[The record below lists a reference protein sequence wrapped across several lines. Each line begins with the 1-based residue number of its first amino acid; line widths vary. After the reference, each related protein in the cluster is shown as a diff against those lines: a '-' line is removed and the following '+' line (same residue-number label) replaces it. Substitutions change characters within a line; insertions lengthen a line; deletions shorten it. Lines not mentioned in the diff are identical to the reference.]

1 MVNEAMRKLGAQ
13 GNPMRVLFEYG
24 KKRAAVIGAENVL
37 DFALGNPS
45 VPPPARV
52 NEVIREVLS
61 GPKQDSIHAYTSA
74 PGDLEV
80 RDTLAQSLNRRFN
93 ASCHANDL
101 FLTSGAA
108 PALCACLK
116 GLCCY
121 GDQFIVIAPY
131 FTEYRVF
138 IEGAGGEVL
147 EDDMGYCGQGVA
159 QGGIVDTPDGKW
171 YAILFQDSGAVGRIP
186 VLVPVT
192 WENDYPVF
200 GIDGKVP
207 RLFTTEST
215 RPEHVYDPLID
226 SDDFRTVSDDKRR
239 YGSFG
244 FRSAWQFNH
253 EPDLSLVTHDT
264 VNGIVRITT
273 DKLCA
278 DVTQARNTLTQRM
291 IYPGCT
297 GEVTVDVRGLNDGD
311 CAGFCALQSSYGWI
325 GIKKRDVQ
333 TFLVMERAVF
343 DRTNT
348 RTVTEEAAVPVT
360 GDTFRLRITAEF
372 TEMKDEVRFA
382 YLDGEEWKPL
392 GPVHKMSYRLDHFTG
407 YRFAL
412 FAYSTE
418 NVGGSAEFSDFVYTV
433 QE

>member
-74 PGDLEV
+74 QGDLEV
-80 RDTLAQSLNRRFN
+80 RNTLAQSLNRRFN

-147 EDDMGYCGQGVA
+147 EVPAEAGTFLLDIPAIEKVINPRVKGVIINSPNNPSGVVYPKENLVALGDLLRRKSAIYGQPIYLISDEPYREIVYDGVEVPWVPHCYENTLVCYSYSKAISLPGERIGYVMVPPTMEDHDVVYQAMAGAGRCTGHINAPSLFQQVAAACDGMVSDLTAYTTNRNLLYTNLTAMGFECVK
-159 QGGIVDTPDGKW
+159 PDGTFYLLMK
-171 YAILFQDSGAVGRIP
+171 SP
-186 VLVPVT
+186 
-192 WENDYPVF
+192 
-200 GIDGKVP
+200 
-207 RLFTTEST
+207 
-215 RPEHVYDPLID
+215 
-226 SDDFRTVSDDKRR
+226 
-239 YGSFG
+239 
-244 FRSAWQFNH
+244 
-253 EPDLSLVTHDT
+253 EPDAAAFSRRAMEMDLLFPDT
-264 VNGIVRITT
+264 TSFAYPGYVRIAYCVPTERVERSLP
-273 DKLCA
+273 KFRQLA
-278 DVTQARNTLTQRM
+278 DM
-291 IYPGCT
+291 Y
-297 GEVTVDVRGLNDGD
+297 GL
-311 CAGFCALQSSYGWI
+311 QPS
-325 GIKKRDVQ
+325 K
-333 TFLVMERAVF
+333 
-343 DRTNT
+343 
-348 RTVTEEAAVPVT
+348 
-360 GDTFRLRITAEF
+360 
-372 TEMKDEVRFA
+372 
-382 YLDGEEWKPL
+382 
-392 GPVHKMSYRLDHFTG
+392 
-407 YRFAL
+407 
-412 FAYSTE
+412 
-418 NVGGSAEFSDFVYTV
+418 
-433 QE
+433 

>member
-61 GPKQDSIHAYTSA
+61 GPRQDSIHAYTSA
-74 PGDLEV
+74 SGDLEV

-147 EDDMGYCGQGVA
+147 EVPAQEGTFLLDIPAIEKAINPRVKGVIINSPNNPSGVVYPKENLIALGDLLRRKSAIYGQPIYLISDEPYREIVYDGVEVPWVPHCYENTLVCYSYSKAISLPGERIGYVMVPPTMEDHDVVYQAMAGAGRCTGHINAPSLFQQVAAACDGMVSDLTAYTVNRNLLYNNLTAMGFECVK
-159 QGGIVDTPDGKW
+159 PDGTF
-171 YAILFQDSGAVGRIP
+171 YL
-186 VLVPVT
+186 LVKSP
-192 WENDYPVF
+192 
-200 GIDGKVP
+200 
-207 RLFTTEST
+207 
-215 RPEHVYDPLID
+215 
-226 SDDFRTVSDDKRR
+226 
-239 YGSFG
+239 
-244 FRSAWQFNH
+244 
-253 EPDLSLVTHDT
+253 EPDAAAFSRKAMELDLLFPDT
-264 VNGIVRITT
+264 TSFAYPGYVRIAYCVPTERVERSLPKFRQLAET
-273 DKLCA
+273 
-278 DVTQARNTLTQRM
+278 
-291 IYPGCT
+291 Y
-297 GEVTVDVRGLNDGD
+297 GL
-311 CAGFCALQSSYGWI
+311 I
-325 GIKKRDVQ
+325 
-333 TFLVMERAVF
+333 
-343 DRTNT
+343 
-348 RTVTEEAAVPVT
+348 
-360 GDTFRLRITAEF
+360 
-372 TEMKDEVRFA
+372 
-382 YLDGEEWKPL
+382 
-392 GPVHKMSYRLDHFTG
+392 
-407 YRFAL
+407 
-412 FAYSTE
+412 
-418 NVGGSAEFSDFVYTV
+418 SAE
-433 QE
+433 

>member
-61 GPKQDSIHAYTSA
+61 GPRQDSIHAYTSA

-147 EDDMGYCGQGVA
+147 EVPAEKDTFLLDIPAIEKVINPRVKGVVINSPNNPSGVVYPKENLIALGDLLRRKSAIYGQPIYLISDEPYREITYDGVEVPWVPHCYENTLVCYSYSKAISLPGERIGYVMVPPTMEDHDVVYQAMAGAGRCTGHINAPSLFQQVAAACDGMVSDLTAYTTNRNLLYTNLTAMGFECVK
-159 QGGIVDTPDGKW
+159 PDGTFYLLMK
-171 YAILFQDSGAVGRIP
+171 SP
-186 VLVPVT
+186 
-192 WENDYPVF
+192 
-200 GIDGKVP
+200 
-207 RLFTTEST
+207 
-215 RPEHVYDPLID
+215 
-226 SDDFRTVSDDKRR
+226 
-239 YGSFG
+239 
-244 FRSAWQFNH
+244 
-253 EPDLSLVTHDT
+253 EPDAAAFSRKAMELDLLFPDTTSLAYP
-264 VNGIVRITT
+264 GYVRIAYCVPTERVE
-273 DKLCA
+273 KALPKFQQLA
-278 DVTQARNTLTQRM
+278 DMYN
-291 IYPGCT
+291 
-297 GEVTVDVRGLNDGD
+297 
-311 CAGFCALQSSYGWI
+311 LQPS
-325 GIKKRDVQ
+325 K
-333 TFLVMERAVF
+333 
-343 DRTNT
+343 
-348 RTVTEEAAVPVT
+348 
-360 GDTFRLRITAEF
+360 
-372 TEMKDEVRFA
+372 
-382 YLDGEEWKPL
+382 
-392 GPVHKMSYRLDHFTG
+392 
-407 YRFAL
+407 
-412 FAYSTE
+412 
-418 NVGGSAEFSDFVYTV
+418 
-433 QE
+433 

>member
-61 GPKQDSIHAYTSA
+61 GPRQDSIHAYTSA

-93 ASCHANDL
+93 ANCHANDL

-147 EDDMGYCGQGVA
+147 EVPAQEGTFLLDIPAIEKAINPRVKGVIINSPNNPSGVVYPKENLIALGDLLRRKSAIYGQPIYLISDEPYREIVYDRVEVPWVPHCYENTLVCYSYSKAISLPGERIGYVMVPPTMEDHDVVYQAMAGAGRCTGHINAPSLFQQVAAACDGMVSDLTAYTVNRNLLYNNLTAMGFECVK
-159 QGGIVDTPDGKW
+159 PDGTF
-171 YAILFQDSGAVGRIP
+171 YL
-186 VLVPVT
+186 LVKSP
-192 WENDYPVF
+192 
-200 GIDGKVP
+200 
-207 RLFTTEST
+207 
-215 RPEHVYDPLID
+215 
-226 SDDFRTVSDDKRR
+226 
-239 YGSFG
+239 
-244 FRSAWQFNH
+244 
-253 EPDLSLVTHDT
+253 EPDAAAFSRKAMELDLLFPDT
-264 VNGIVRITT
+264 TSFAYPGYVRIAYCVPTERVE
-273 DKLCA
+273 KALPKFQQLA
-278 DVTQARNTLTQRM
+278 DL
-291 IYPGCT
+291 YH
-297 GEVTVDVRGLNDGD
+297 
-311 CAGFCALQSSYGWI
+311 LQP
-325 GIKKRDVQ
+325 
-333 TFLVMERAVF
+333 E
-343 DRTNT
+343 
-348 RTVTEEAAVPVT
+348 
-360 GDTFRLRITAEF
+360 
-372 TEMKDEVRFA
+372 
-382 YLDGEEWKPL
+382 
-392 GPVHKMSYRLDHFTG
+392 
-407 YRFAL
+407 
-412 FAYSTE
+412 
-418 NVGGSAEFSDFVYTV
+418 
-433 QE
+433 